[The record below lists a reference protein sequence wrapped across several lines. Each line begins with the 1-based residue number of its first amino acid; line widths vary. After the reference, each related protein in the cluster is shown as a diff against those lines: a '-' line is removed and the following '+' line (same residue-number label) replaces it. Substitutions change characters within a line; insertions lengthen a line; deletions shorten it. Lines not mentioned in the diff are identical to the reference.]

1 MKKRVYFLLVA
12 GILLSTFA
20 WAAGGQAKSGAAT
33 GGTAAWAP
41 SRNVDF
47 VVTSSAGGGS
57 DIFSRLIADVMVKE
71 KFVNATILVTNDSA
85 AIGEPARA
93 RVSQIKGASAD
104 HTLMAFNSGDLIT
117 MVNNTDRRSADFKPI
132 AVLAI
137 DKQLLY
143 VGKDSKYKSF
153 KEIMDGIKAGNRIVA
168 GGSRGD
174 DQTTFGLLLKEMGWS
189 EDQFAYIISQ
199 SSNDAITA
207 ILGNHIDVVI
217 SKPAAA
223 APYVEAGQLIPILA
237 LSNERYTGD
246 LAAAPTVSEVGPY
259 KNVEFPVWRGI
270 VGPAAMTPEA
280 QAFWSAAL
288 KKVTE
293 TDTWKNDYIA
303 KFKLI
308 PVYMTYQETTDY
320 MAKFEKEYLAN
331 FGKK

>member
-1 MKKRVYFLLVA
+1 MKKSVWLLVA
-12 GILLSTFA
+12 AMFVSTLA
-20 WAAGGQAKSGAAT
+20 WAGGGKEQAGSGD
-33 GGTAAWAP
+33 WAP
-41 SRNVDF
+41 SRNVDW

-57 DIFSRLIADVMVKE
+57 DIFSRLIADVLTKE

-93 RVSQIKGASAD
+93 RVSQIKGALAD
-104 HTLMAFNSGDLIT
+104 HTLMAFNSGDMMT
-117 MVNNTDRRSADFKPI
+117 MVGNTTRRVADFKPI
-132 AVLAI
+132 AILAI

-153 KEIMDGIKAGNRIVA
+153 REIMDAIKAGNRLVA

-174 DQTTFGLLLKEMGWS
+174 DQTTFGLLLKEMGWT
-189 EDQFAYIISQ
+189 EEQFAYIISQ
-199 SSNDAITA
+199 SSNDAITS

-217 SKPAAA
+217 SKPAAS

-237 LSNERYTGD
+237 LSDQRFTGD
-246 LAAAPTVSEVGPY
+246 LASAPTVSEVGPY
-259 KNVEFPVWRGI
+259 KNVEFPIWRGI
-270 VGPAAMTPEA
+270 ASPVAMSPEA

-293 TDTWKNDYIA
+293 TETWKKDYIG

-308 PVYMTYQETTDY
+308 PVYMDFKQAAEY
-320 MAKFEKEYLAN
+320 MTNFEKDFMAER
-331 FGKK
+331 GIK

>member
-1 MKKRVYFLLVA
+1 MKKSVCLIIA
-12 GILLSTFA
+12 GILLSA
-20 WAAGGQAKSGAAT
+20 LVWAGGGGQAKST
-33 GGTAAWAP
+33 GGAWAP
-41 SRNVDF
+41 SRNVDW

-57 DIFSRLIADVMVKE
+57 DIFSRLIADVLVKE

-93 RVSQIKGASAD
+93 RVSQIKGAAAD
-104 HTLMAFNSGDLIT
+104 HTLMAFNSGDMIT
-117 MVNNTDRRSADFKPI
+117 MVNNTPRRVADFVPI
-132 AVLAI
+132 AVMAI

-143 VGKDSKYKSF
+143 VGKDSKYKTF
-153 KEIMDGIKAGNRIVA
+153 KELMDAIKGGAKATA

-174 DQTTFGLLLKEMGWS
+174 DQTTFGMLLKEMGWS
-189 EDQFAYIISQ
+189 EDQLAYIISQ
-199 SSNDAITA
+199 SSNDAITS

-246 LAAAPTVSEVGPY
+246 LASAPTVSEVGPY

-270 VGPAAMTPEA
+270 VGPKEMTPEA

-293 TDTWKNDYIA
+293 TDTWKKDYIA

-308 PVYMTYQETTDY
+308 PEYKTFQQSTEY
-320 MAKFEKEYLAN
+320 MASFEKEYLASQ
-331 FGKK
+331 GK

>member
-1 MKKRVYFLLVA
+1 MKKHVCLLVA
-12 GILLSTFA
+12 GILLSA
-20 WAAGGQAKSGAAT
+20 LVWAAGGQSQPGTGAQ
-33 GGTAAWAP
+33 AAWAP
-41 SRNVDF
+41 SRNIDW

-57 DIFSRLIADVMVKE
+57 DIFSRLIADILTKE
-71 KFVNATILVTNDSA
+71 KLVSQTILVTNDATSV
-85 AIGEPARA
+85 GEVARA
-93 RVSQIKGASAD
+93 RVSQIRGGIAD
-104 HTLMAFNSGDLIT
+104 HTLMAFNSGDMIT
-117 MVNNTDRRSADFKPI
+117 MVLNTPRRVADFTPI

-153 KEIMDGIKAGNRIVA
+153 REIMDGIKAGNRVVA

-174 DQTTFGLLLKEMGWS
+174 DQTTFGLLLQEMGWG
-189 EDQFAYIISQ
+189 EEQVPYIISG
-199 SSNDAITA
+199 SSNDAITS
-207 ILGNHIDVVI
+207 ILGNHIDIVI

-237 LSNERYTGD
+237 LANQRFTGD
-246 LAAAPTVSEVGPY
+246 LASAPTVSEVGPY

-270 VGPAAMTPEA
+270 VGPAAMTAEA

-308 PVYMTYQETTDY
+308 PEYMTFQQSTEY
-320 MAKFEKEYLAN
+320 MAKFEKDFLA
-331 FGKK
+331 GQ